1 MSGYERFTLG
11 MSVIGVVLVVT
22 NILQKEW
29 TSVAVFA
36 LLAVSNVG
44 LFFDRRRR
52 RKDVQDRS

>member
-11 MSVIGVVLVVT
+11 MSVIALVFVVT
-22 NILQKEW
+22 NVLQAEW
-29 TSVAVFA
+29 TGVAVFA
-36 LLAVSNVG
+36 LLAISNVG

>member
-1 MSGYERFTLG
+1 

>member
-1 MSGYERFTLG
+1 MSGYERLTLG
-11 MSVIGVVLVVT
+11 MSVVALVFVVANVE
-22 NILQKEW
+22 QGEW